1 MKTIVELRKE
11 RGWSQHELAVK
22 LGVTAATVY
31 NWERGK
37 NEPNVSTFR
46 RLARILGV
54 SMDEIALVGE
64 QQAEQG
70 QDKAAA

>member
-1 MKTIVELRKE
+1 MKTIRQWRDE

-64 QQAEQG
+64 EQAEQG
-70 QDKAAA
+70 QQEAA